1 VVIEIVMRSRKDEYL
16 EPAEGALAGPAVE
29 VSRIDRF
36 VQDFGLVISII
47 INVYQL
53 VCHYLS
59 KP

>member
-1 VVIEIVMRSRKDEYL
+1 MVWRMVMRSREDEYP
-16 EPAEGALAGPAVE
+16 EPGEGALAESAVE
-29 VSRIDRF
+29 VSKIERVD
-36 VQDFGLVISII
+36 QDFGLVISII